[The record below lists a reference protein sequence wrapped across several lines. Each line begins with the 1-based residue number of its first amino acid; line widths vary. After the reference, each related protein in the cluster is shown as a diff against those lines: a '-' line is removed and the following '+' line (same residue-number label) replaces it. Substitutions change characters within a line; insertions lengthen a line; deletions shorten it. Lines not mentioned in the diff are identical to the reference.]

1 MSTSPMASALPE
13 TEIESDPEQDL
24 LEMSEDF
31 DEMVRRIS
39 FAQDQ
44 LGRAYS
50 LAVSRKLAEQAG
62 YKNAWTYFSTRV
74 RGLTRTMLNRYS
86 LATIRW
92 APTFIHQYG
101 MERLQA
107 LSTYVL
113 HHGASDINATDPG
126 VLKIRVPQPGG
137 LEEVK
142 TFAECGL
149 EEMRRAV
156 RGRRPPKTRVPVTDA
171 VRTLF
176 LESSFFRHFN
186 GVAPVRLNVRTENG
200 RSLVTVHD
208 VPMAELERLIKA
220 LRAGLDE
227 QPFALRDDS
236 PPPA

>member
-1 MSTSPMASALPE
+1 MANAMPE
-13 TEIESDPEQDL
+13 TDPQPEIETDPTQEL

-44 LGRAYS
+44 LGRTYS

-62 YKNAWTYFSTRV
+62 YKNTWTYFSTRV
-74 RGLTRTMLNRYS
+74 RGLTRTMLNSYS
-86 LATIRW
+86 SATLHW
-92 APTFIHQYG
+92 KPEFILNYG
-101 MERLQA
+101 MERMQA
-107 LSTYVL
+107 LSAYL
-113 HHGASDINATDPG
+113 RHHTAGDPHVTDPG
-126 VLKIRVPQPGG
+126 LLKIRVPRPGSTD
-137 LEEVK
+137 EVK
-142 TFAECGL
+142 IFAECSL
-149 EEMRRAV
+149 EEMRRAARV
-156 RGRRPPKTRVPVTDA
+156 RKTLAKARVPVADA

-176 LESSFFRHFN
+176 LENSFLQHFT

-227 QPFALRDDS
+227 QPFALRDNS